1 MNLLSRILSRF
12 RRAPDA
18 WPVVPPL
25 GSGMA
30 PNPSLFRLGRLA
42 LHAILTAEGKDRAAA
57 AAALKALRR
66 ELTPE
71 VVLSLVELQRAA
83 AGYDAESLDEGLLDL
98 NGLRRVAI
106 AVGSRRPPAED
117 EEGDDA

>member
-1 MNLLSRILSRF
+1 MNLLSRILARF
-12 RRAPDA
+12 NRAPDY
-18 WPVVPPL
+18 WPTVPPL
-25 GSGMA
+25 KPGEA
-30 PNPSLFRLGRLA
+30 PNPSTLRLGRLA

-106 AVGSRRPPAED
+106 AVGGQRPPAED